1 MAIQTMNKTD
11 PILPETRLP
20 VNRFAEKDL
29 ILQGKLSQTE
39 LATQNTSQN
48 RQKPESN
55 SIK

>member
-55 SIK
+55 SII